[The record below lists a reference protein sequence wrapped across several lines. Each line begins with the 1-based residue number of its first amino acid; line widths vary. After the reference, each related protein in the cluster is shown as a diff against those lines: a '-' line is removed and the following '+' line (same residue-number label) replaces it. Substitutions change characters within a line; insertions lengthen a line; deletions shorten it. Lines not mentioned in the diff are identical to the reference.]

1 MIVGLAKRSS
11 TQLATGKLLR
21 EGREYPFKYETVEP
35 RRLLVEHPTQGYMT
49 VIATMSIKTITD
61 LKFAMGDKVVLEEK
75 KEPLMIQRIT
85 PRKLNQKQYM
95 YLKKAIGTEYTLDL
109 A

>member
-21 EGREYPFKYETVEP
+21 EGREYPFKYETIEP
-35 RRLLVEHPTQGYMT
+35 RKLVFEHPTDGYMT
-49 VIATMSIKTITD
+49 VTATMSIKTITD
-61 LKFAMGDKVVLEEK
+61 LKFAMGDQVLLEEMN
-75 KEPLMIQRIT
+75 EPLKIQRIS